1 MKRSKGNEMA
11 LIHLDT
17 KKRVALGKLL
27 QGRDVNTFDA
37 EVLPSGE
44 ILLRPMAVVP
54 EHWIFRNPTAL
65 ASLKLGI
72 DQAAAGKTRP
82 YSEIKKEWAAK
93 DKSKKRK

>member
-1 MKRSKGNEMA
+1 MRLSKGGNMS

-44 ILLRPMAVVP
+44 ILLKPMAVVP
-54 EHWIFRNPTAL
+54 EHWIYKNPSAL
-65 ASLKLGI
+65 ASLKRGI
-72 DQAAAGKTRP
+72 EDAASGRGRSL
-82 YSEIKKEWAAK
+82 SEIRKELKAK
-93 DKSKKRK
+93 GLR

>member
-1 MKRSKGNEMA
+1 MA

-27 QGRDVNTFDA
+27 LGRDVNTFDA

-54 EHWIFRNPTAL
+54 EHWIYKNPIAL
-65 ASLKLGI
+65 ASLKRGI
-72 DQAAAGKTRP
+72 EGAASGHGRSL
-82 YSEIKKEWAAK
+82 SEIRKELK
-93 DKSKKRK
+93 VKRLR

>member
-1 MKRSKGNEMA
+1 MA

-17 KKRVALGKLL
+17 KKRVAIGKLL

-44 ILLRPMAVVP
+44 ILLKPMVMIP
-54 EHWIFRNPTAL
+54 EHWIYRNPKAL

-72 DQAAAGKTRP
+72 NQAAAGQTRP
-82 YSEIKKEWAAK
+82 YSEIKNDWDSKA
-93 DKSKKRK
+93 KSKKRV